1 MPATGGRR
9 VRPLVFAKQVRR
21 HFRFLTGLDIDGP
34 RIHIHPP
41 RECSIVYGN
50 ARLWLE
56 ILHDWGSAPL
66 LRFTHRDAG
75 SGGHLPTVAFAE
87 ILALHA
93 PDALAGEPSWN
104 HAADDAPWLAWAAR
118 QVHSHAR
125 RLLPPSEQDV
135 ARICA
140 ERDQPAPSPDRSR
153 AAKRPP

>member
-1 MPATGGRR
+1 M
-9 VRPLVFAKQVRR
+9 RPLVFAEQVRR
-21 HFRFLTGLDIDGP
+21 HFRFLAGLDIDGP
-34 RIHIHPP
+34 RIHVQPP

-56 ILHDWGSAPL
+56 ILHDWGSAPF
-66 LRFTHRDAG
+66 LRVTHRDAG
-75 SGGHLPTVAFAE
+75 NGRQLPAVALAE

-93 PDALAGEPSWN
+93 PDVLGSEPRWN

-118 QVHSHAR
+118 QVRRHAR

-140 ERDQPAPSPDRSR
+140 GRQPPTPM
-153 AAKRPP
+153 PPPTGAGNG